1 MYAAMR
7 ARVLSIAILGLL
19 VGASWARADGRARK
33 PRRVAGVKVVNVGGP
48 LDGVERA
55 RYGRPD
61 FRHVDLRRG
70 KNTTVADVNTVDLHA
85 VFGDSVRVLRASNVP
100 FSSVPGGWV
109 KPARFVRQAEEL
121 GVERII
127 ATTGKLGRKPLKQA
141 LRRRGWTVEVRRIP
155 RRGSSEPWY
164 VITGLPPDTRRVGR
178 SGSPRASPRSL
189 RPASRAWMLATVVAT
204 PAGESETRLLHQNL
218 KSGPNCSSCISYG
231 TRSP

>member
-1 MYAAMR
+1 MRRLAVAIAVLAAF
-7 ARVLSIAILGLL
+7 IAPS
-19 VGASWARADGRARK
+19 AARAEGRVRT
-33 PRRVAGVKVVNVGGP
+33 PRPIAGIKVVNVGGP
-48 LDGVERA
+48 LDGLDHP

-70 KNTTVADVNTVDLHA
+70 KNTTIADVNTVDLRA
-85 VFGDSVRVLRASNVP
+85 VFGDGVRVLRASNVP

-127 ATTGKLGRKPLKQA
+127 ATTGRLGRKPLKQA

-164 VITGLPPDTRRVGR
+164 VITGRPP
-178 SGSPRASPRSL
+178 A
-189 RPASRAWMLATVVAT
+189 ALADAAQ
-204 PAGESETRLLHQNL
+204 P
-218 KSGPNCSSCISYG
+218 
-231 TRSP
+231 